1 MHQCGVAEVKPAI
14 IISLVCEQAFFRFA
28 ESDVRVKLSFY
39 DRSIGSLVPASVD
52 QDAVTLGNPLDYN
65 LDAIDGSYAI
75 SCCELHAGQWR
86 LAPGIGSH
94 FIDKVEL
101 DCNQPIFGGNDVAH
115 AEVWFSAAD
124 PFLAGL
130 KFAVRH
136 GAGFRV
142 SLGFSLLWI

>member
-39 DRSIGSLVPASVD
+39 DRSVGSLVPASVD
-52 QDAVTLGNPLDYN
+52 QDAVTFGDLFDHN
-65 LDAIDGSYAI
+65 LDAVDGSYAI

-94 FIDKVEL
+94 FINKVEL
-101 DCNQPIFGGNDVAH
+101 DCNQATIGGNDVPD
-115 AEVWFSAAD
+115 AEVGFSAAD

-130 KFAVRH
+130 KVAVRH
-136 GAGFRV
+136 GAGFPV
-142 SLGFSLLWI
+142 SLGFSSLWN